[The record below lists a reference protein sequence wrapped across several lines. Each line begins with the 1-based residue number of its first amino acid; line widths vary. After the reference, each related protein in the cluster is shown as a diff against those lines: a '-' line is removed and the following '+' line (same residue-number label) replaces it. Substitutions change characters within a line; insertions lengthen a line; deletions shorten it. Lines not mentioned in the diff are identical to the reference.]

1 MFAPSI
7 RIAFFPAPTPA
18 LRHGGAHRL
27 PRAPDMRLRSNFA
40 FEGEASETAFESSS
54 YGDVS
59 RHNVAV
65 GGHNPTGGDTEMD
78 EARVVDPYGLVSD
91 IMSSPV
97 QSLTPNLEL
106 DDRIVLEYL
115 ARYHG
120 GPVVDAGSGCC
131 VGVISRSDLH
141 ALHGE
146 TAARTVG
153 EIMSAPPVW
162 YVRDTIRRHHPLH
175 NTSFSPRAVVAHSPW
190 FFSPSS
196 VRARAHVAEAAGMML
211 QHKVHRLPVVDDRNV
226 PIGIATRTDI
236 FEPLIAKRDDLLQDQ
251 ADRRCA
257 ASRESP
263 RRSPAPSPLRRS
275 PDPVAPAVVARART
289 RAAFGWRRSR
299 RRGRTSSRATRRSRG
314 CRIIHST
321 DRRPPFRAQGPVIPR
336 NATATR
342 TRSRTMT
349 TSDERPWTR

>member
-153 EIMSAPPVW
+153 EIMSAPSVW
-162 YVRDTIRRHHPLH
+162 YVHEAIRRRR
-175 NTSFSPRAVVAHSPW
+175 SPRGRRSLT
-190 FFSPSS
+190 FEFSSSSS
-196 VRARAHVAEAAGMML
+196 VRPRAHVAEAAGMML
-211 QHKVHRLPVVDDRNV
+211 QHKVHRLLVVDDRNV

-236 FEPLIAKRDDLLQDQ
+236 FEPLIAKRDDLLRDQ
-251 ADRRCA
+251 ADRRCGA
-257 ASRESP
+257 
-263 RRSPAPSPLRRS
+263 SPARASLREIPPRAFASPPL
-275 PDPVAPAVVARART
+275 A
-289 RAAFGWRRSR
+289 
-299 RRGRTSSRATRRSRG
+299 
-314 CRIIHST
+314 
-321 DRRPPFRAQGPVIPR
+321 
-336 NATATR
+336 
-342 TRSRTMT
+342 
-349 TSDERPWTR
+349 

>member
-1 MFAPSI
+1 MFAASN
-7 RIAFFPAPTPA
+7 RIAFFPVPTPA
-18 LRHGGAHRL
+18 LRNGGAHRL

-91 IMSSPV
+91 IMSSPA

-162 YVRDTIRRHHPLH
+162 YVREAIRRRR
-175 NTSFSPRAVVAHSPW
+175 SPRGRRSLT
-190 FFSPSS
+190 FDFSSSSS

-211 QHKVHRLPVVDDRNV
+211 QHRVHRLPVVDDRDV

-236 FEPLIAKRDDLLQDQ
+236 FEPLIAKRDDLLRDQ
-251 ADRRCA
+251 ADRRCG
-257 ASRESP
+257 ASPARLSP
-263 RRSPAPSPLRRS
+263 RDSPRLRVS
-275 PDPVAPAVVARART
+275 ALA
-289 RAAFGWRRSR
+289 
-299 RRGRTSSRATRRSRG
+299 
-314 CRIIHST
+314 
-321 DRRPPFRAQGPVIPR
+321 
-336 NATATR
+336 
-342 TRSRTMT
+342 
-349 TSDERPWTR
+349 

>member
-1 MFAPSI
+1 MFAASN

-91 IMSSPV
+91 IMSSPA

-162 YVRDTIRRHHPLH
+162 YVREAIRRRR
-175 NTSFSPRAVVAHSPW
+175 SPRGRRSLT
-190 FFSPSS
+190 FDFSSSSS

-211 QHKVHRLPVVDDRNV
+211 QHRVHRLPVVDDRNV

-236 FEPLIAKRDDLLQDQ
+236 FEPLIAKRDDLLRDQ
-251 ADRRCA
+251 ADRRCG
-257 ASRESP
+257 ASPARLSP
-263 RRSPAPSPLRRS
+263 RDSALRLRVSAARLTPSLQL
-275 PDPVAPAVVARART
+275 
-289 RAAFGWRRSR
+289 
-299 RRGRTSSRATRRSRG
+299 SSRARAPGPCSAGGETGDAAARVRARR
-314 CRIIHST
+314 
-321 DRRPPFRAQGPVIPR
+321 
-336 NATATR
+336 TAHEAVRCSSQPTAAH
-342 TRSRTMT
+342 RSELRV
-349 TSDERPWTR
+349 P

>member
-1 MFAPSI
+1 MFAASI
-7 RIAFFPAPTPA
+7 RIASVPAPTPA
-18 LRHGGAHRL
+18 LRRGGAHRL
-27 PRAPDMRLRSNFA
+27 PRAPDTRLRSNFA

-91 IMSSPV
+91 IMSSPA

-106 DDRIVLEYL
+106 DDPIVVEYL
-115 ARYHG
+115 TRYHG
-120 GPVVDAGSGCC
+120 GPVVDAGSGTC

-153 EIMSAPPVW
+153 EIMTAPPVW
-162 YVRDTIRRHHPLH
+162 SARDTTTRPPH
-175 NTSFSPRAVVAHSPW
+175 TSVFPPRGPRSLTFVFP
-190 FFSPSS
+190 PPS
-196 VRARAHVAEAAGMML
+196 VRSRAHVAEAAGMML

-257 ASRESP
+257 ASRESH

-275 PDPVAPAVVARART
+275 PDPVAPAFVVRART

-342 TRSRTMT
+342 SRTRTRTRT
-349 TSDERPWTR
+349 TSDERPSTR